1 MTAAKAPKP
10 NQRVTRVVY
19 GVFVVFTAVFVGGL
33 IYEVAVQ
40 VFAGDAPKTEAL
52 AADCARGVR
61 ALEGAVNRG
70 IAAGLGG
77 DDVEVDVAV
86 SRYRGTRDEEWK
98 KMDAVA
104 SACAGEPRGKEALA
118 ALARLDRQAE
128 GVVRRQTAELRA
140 VRREVDSF
148 IRLSPNERRE

>member
-1 MTAAKAPKP
+1 VTVVKAQKP
-10 NQRVTRVVY
+10 DRRVTRVVY
-19 GVFVVFTAVFVGGL
+19 GFFVLFTAVFIGGL

-40 VFAGDAPKTEAL
+40 VFAGEAPKTEAL

-61 ALEGAVNRG
+61 ALEDAVNRG

-77 DDVEVDVAV
+77 DDVDIDVAV
-86 SRYRGTRDEEWK
+86 ARYRGARDEEWK
-98 KMDAVA
+98 KMESVA
-104 SACAGEPRGKEALA
+104 AACHAEPRGKDAMA

-148 IRLSPNERRE
+148 IR